1 MVSPFYHI
9 VSEVVPIHVKNLY
22 PVVSPKHFIAD
33 LEFMLKHFIPIN
45 VNEIPLVLAGQKQ
58 LSKPAIFLSFD
69 DGFKEISTVVAP
81 ILLEKGIPATF
92 FVSPAFVDNKD
103 MLYRCK
109 LSLIANRVNE
119 LGREFEVP
127 NFLLSL
133 WGNEVKKSKV
143 FNKKL
148 FHLKSDNI
156 HLIEK
161 IANELQVDL
170 KGYLKS
176 ESPYITLEEL
186 SDLAKKGF
194 AIGAHSYNHPY
205 FYDITFDE
213 QIKEVVTSLD
223 WVKSNIPDQ
232 PRIFAFPFTDYGVSG
247 DFYRYF
253 LKDNS
258 STIDMMFGTAGMKLS
273 PSNKII
279 QRIPMEVDRLNARQI
294 LGGEYLYY
302 ATKRTIGKNKMNI
315 PND

>member
-1 MVSPFYHI
+1 M
-9 VSEVVPIHVKNLY
+9 VSEVAPNHVNYLY
-22 PVVSPKHFIAD
+22 PVVSPKRFIAD

-45 VNEIPLVLAGQKQ
+45 VNEIPLIQAGQKK

-69 DGFKEISTVVAP
+69 DGFREISTVVAP

-109 LSLIANRVNE
+109 LSLIANKIDE
-119 LGREFEVP
+119 LGSEFEVP
-127 NFLLSL
+127 DFLLLL
-133 WGNEVKKSKV
+133 WGSEVKNTKV
-143 FNKKL
+143 FKKRL
-148 FHLKSDNI
+148 FHLKAENNQ
-156 HLIEK
+156 LIEN
-161 IANELQVDL
+161 IAHAFQVDL
-170 KGYLKS
+170 KDYLKS
-176 ESPYITLEEL
+176 VSPYLTLENL
-186 SDLAKKGF
+186 TNLAKKGF

-205 FYDITFDE
+205 FSDITIDE
-213 QIKEVVTSLD
+213 QIEEVLTSLD
-223 WVKSNIPDQ
+223 WVKSNITDQ

-253 LKDNS
+253 LNDNS
-258 STIDMMFGTAGMKLS
+258 STLDMMFGTAGMKLS

-279 QRIPMEVDRLNARQI
+279 QRVPMEVDGLKAHQI

-302 ATKRTIGKNKMNI
+302 AAKRMIGKNKMVI